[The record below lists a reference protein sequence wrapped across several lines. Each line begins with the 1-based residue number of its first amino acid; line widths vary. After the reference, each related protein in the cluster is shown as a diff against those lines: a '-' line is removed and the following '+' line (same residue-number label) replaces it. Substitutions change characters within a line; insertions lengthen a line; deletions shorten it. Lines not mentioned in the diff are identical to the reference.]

1 MLPGETLNRGI
12 LFQPFF
18 NTIVTAVAT
27 RHALSFHRQYA
38 TVSVDHDEVRS
49 AFSTANSLLATPQPL
64 MENSIGNTFLRRG
77 NVGSPERRGIRYCTV
92 CCFPCCIANN
102 PTSVYRHFSLF
113 STTTGRHALT
123 ASPAGIGCGGCHR
136 GAETRPGC
144 ALGVPSVR
152 GRGLLLTT
160 GGRPGS
166 TVPFVVR
173 PQSLP
178 LINTMGGR
186 AGLGLRVTHSDP
198 YALQKER
205 KRERERGSALA
216 PGELNSPRR
225 GSALVS
231 DISSP

>member
-1 MLPGETLNRGI
+1 M
-12 LFQPFF
+12 
-18 NTIVTAVAT
+18 
-27 RHALSFHRQYA
+27 
-38 TVSVDHDEVRS
+38 
-49 AFSTANSLLATPQPL
+49 
-64 MENSIGNTFLRRG
+64 
-77 NVGSPERRGIRYCTV
+77 GSPERRGFRYCTV
-92 CCFPCCIANN
+92 CCSLVALLKGPHNN

-113 STTTGRHALT
+113 SATTGRHVLA

-136 GAETRPGC
+136 GAEMRPGC

-198 YALQKER
+198 YALQKEER
-205 KRERERGSALA
+205 KRERDREKQSTREREKERKKERKK
-216 PGELNSPRR
+216 GEKRERESLRTRSCGFVRTCTCTR
-225 GSALVS
+225 H
-231 DISSP
+231 